1 VIASISGHK
10 TLREVERYVRAA
22 DQARMARM
30 GMAAVTAAFETK
42 VETSSVNPALPV
54 SKRG

>member
-1 VIASISGHK
+1 
-10 TLREVERYVRAA
+10 
-22 DQARMARM
+22 
-30 GMAAVTAAFETK
+30 MAAVTAAFETK